1 MMPLKFIFYTVLFYL
16 MFSFVK
22 RFLKSFSNYSQ
33 AEKRK
38 RDPQAEEALKYKNAI
53 DADFEEIKDK

>member
-1 MMPLKFIFYTVLFYL
+1 MMPLKFIFYTVLFYI

-38 RDPQAEEALKYKNAI
+38 REPPAEEAQKYKNAI